1 MTARLTQADRMDLTR
16 FGEAYR
22 KKSRVLAIQMH
33 EPFVVETDRG
43 LMKGVAGDW
52 LVTNHPDDDPGSD
65 LWSISAERMAATYE
79 PAEDR

>member
-1 MTARLTQADRMDLTR
+1 MTARFSQADRPDVTR

-22 KKSRVLAIQMH
+22 KKARVLAIRMDA
-33 EPFVVETDRG
+33 PFVVETDRG
-43 LMKGVAGDW
+43 LMKGAAGDW

-79 PAEDR
+79 PAEGR